1 MNTNGKLSSYFLLS
15 LGIII
20 LDQIVKLIIHFTMTE
35 NLDTIHILGDVFKLH
50 YVTNP
55 GMAFGI
61 EFGGSYG
68 KIFLSVFRLFAMF
81 GIGWYM
87 SKLYQ
92 NQAPKGFLIC
102 VAMILG
108 GAVGNLVDSI
118 FYGEFLGLLVR
129 DAPITWFHGKV
140 VDMFFVDIY
149 RGSVPIPF
157 TGNSFDLQ
165 LWPIFNV
172 ADSSIFVAVIF
183 ILIYQKRFFKAAEKK
198 KHFTGSTKSI

>member
-1 MNTNGKLSSYFLLS
+1 MHAKLSRYFLIS

-20 LDQIVKLIIHFTMTE
+20 LDQIVKLTIHFSMEE
-35 NLDTIHILGDVFKLH
+35 NRDTIHVLGNFFKLH

-61 EFGGSYG
+61 ELGGNYG
-68 KIFLSVFRLFAMF
+68 KVFLSGFRLIAMF

-87 SKLYQ
+87 KKLYSDK
-92 NQAPKGFLIC
+92 APVGFLIC

-118 FYGEFLGLLVR
+118 FYGAIFGPELTVDG
-129 DAPITWFHGKV
+129 APMAWFHGKV
-140 VDMFFVDIY
+140 IDMFYVDIY
-149 RGSVPIPF
+149 RGFIDIPF
-157 TGNSFDLQ
+157 ISKPYYLM
-165 LWPIFNV
+165 LWPIFNI
-172 ADSSIFVAVIF
+172 ADSSIFIAVIF

-198 KHFTGSTKSI
+198 QHFTSRHL